1 MEIKNVVDSFNEQF
15 DGWYKVMVY
24 WSRPAIGFLIQ
35 KENKLK
41 QASLTNPNMTPKSP
55 CMVFVGEGKLSF

>member
-24 WSRPAIGFLIQ
+24 WSRLAIGFLIQ

-41 QASLTNPNMTPKSP
+41 QASLTNPNMTPKST
-55 CMVFVGEGKLSF
+55 CMVFVGEGK